1 MEDQFYTINKIAEI
15 LGMHHKTI
23 RKFITEGKLPA
34 SKVGK
39 QWRISEHDLSIFM
52 EKNNVNTSDKKISE
66 ESNIDFV
73 TNGEVK
79 DNIQQRINV
88 STVVDIND
96 MDKEEYFR
104 ISNTLIAVM
113 NCKDS
118 KMGKSTI
125 NMKYDEKVRRL
136 RVLLWGNIS
145 FIEEMLST
153 ISMLLG
159 RNNLSDHKKIDYKE
173 E

>member
-1 MEDQFYTINKIAEI
+1 MEDQFYSIEKVAEI

-23 RKFITEGKLPA
+23 RKFITEGKLAA

-39 QWRISEHDLSIFM
+39 QWRISGHDLSIFM
-52 EKNNVNTSDKKISE
+52 ENNNVNINDKKISE
-66 ESNIDFV
+66 DPSIDFV
-73 TNGEVK
+73 SNGETEDIVTQK
-79 DNIQQRINV
+79 VNV

-96 MDKEEYFR
+96 VDKEDYFR

-125 NMKYDEKVRRL
+125 NMKYDEKASRL

-145 FIEEMLST
+145 FIEGMLSS
-153 ISMLLG
+153 ISMLVEQNDLQG
-159 RNNLSDHKKIDYKE
+159 E
-173 E
+173 

>member
-1 MEDQFYTINKIAEI
+1 MENQFYTIDKIAEI

-23 RKFITEGKLPA
+23 RKFITEGKLAA

-39 QWRISEHDLSIFM
+39 QWRISGHDLSLFI
-52 EKNNVNTSDKKISE
+52 EKNNVNIKDKNISE
-66 ESNIDFV
+66 EASIDFL

-79 DNIQQRINV
+79 ETEKQKINV

-96 MDKEEYFR
+96 VDKEEYFR

-125 NMKYDEKVRRL
+125 NMKYDEKENRL
-136 RVLLWGNIS
+136 RVLLWGNVS
-145 FIEEMLST
+145 FIEEMLNS
-153 ISMLLG
+153 ISMLVEQRDL
-159 RNNLSDHKKIDYKE
+159 
-173 E
+173 